1 MHGKATPDSW
11 RHDAPISL
19 NRRYSTEELAAL
31 LKVKPQTI
39 RSGLCRHGHYLGL
52 TPLKSR
58 NRFLLW
64 PADDADR
71 LTSGE
76 SA

>member
-1 MHGKATPDSW
+1 MQVNTIPPSW
-11 RHDAPISL
+11 RHDAPHSAT
-19 NRRYSTEELAAL
+19 RRYSTEELAAL

-39 RSGLCRHGHYLGL
+39 RAGLCRQGHYLGL

-64 PADDADR
+64 SADEADR
-71 LTSGE
+71 LISGE
-76 SA
+76 VA